1 MIQFIYDGSRL
12 VGSSSTNECKI
23 KTFYAFR
30 ALLNAKK
37 KSEQYL
43 TYDIQINAQAEN
55 ERNHSYALS

>member
-12 VGSSSTNECKI
+12 IGSSSTNECKI

-43 TYDIQINAQAEN
+43 AYDIP
-55 ERNHSYALS
+55 Y